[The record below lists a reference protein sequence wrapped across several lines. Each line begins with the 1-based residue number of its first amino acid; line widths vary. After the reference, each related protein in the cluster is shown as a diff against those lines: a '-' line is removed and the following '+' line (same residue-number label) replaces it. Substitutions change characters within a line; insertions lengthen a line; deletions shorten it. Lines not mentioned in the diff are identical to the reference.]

1 MKADHQ
7 QFLCLIGRY
16 RLAQVERDIARNPD
30 ASRVDRDLAT
40 ARFQRLSD
48 SLFDQMV
55 AMSEA
60 GTLGRIGLMLARR
73 AP

>member
-16 RLAQVERDIARNPD
+16 RLAQVERDIARDPGTPQ
-30 ASRVDRDLAT
+30 VDRDLAMV
-40 ARFQRLSD
+40 RFQRLSD
-48 SLFDQMV
+48 SLFDQLE

-60 GTLGRIGLMLARR
+60 GTLGRIGLLLSRKV
-73 AP
+73 P